1 MLRAVL
7 ILFAGLLLGQTL
19 VRATGLPLPGAVVG
33 LLALLIAFVWRGGP
47 DAHLRSV
54 SGALLHNMSVLFV
67 PAGVGLMT
75 QMSALRRDL
84 WPIAVAIPVSTILGM
99 IVTAWV
105 MTRLAGTGGMHDD
118 DR

>member
-1 MLRAVL
+1 MLRAIL
-7 ILFAGLLLGQTL
+7 ILFASLLLGQMF

-33 LLALLIAFVWRGGP
+33 LLVLLIAFVWRQGP
-47 DAHLRSV
+47 DVDLRSV
-54 SGALLHNMSVLFV
+54 SSSLLQNMSVLFV

-105 MTRLAGTGGMHDD
+105 MTRLAGTEGAHNDN
-118 DR
+118 R